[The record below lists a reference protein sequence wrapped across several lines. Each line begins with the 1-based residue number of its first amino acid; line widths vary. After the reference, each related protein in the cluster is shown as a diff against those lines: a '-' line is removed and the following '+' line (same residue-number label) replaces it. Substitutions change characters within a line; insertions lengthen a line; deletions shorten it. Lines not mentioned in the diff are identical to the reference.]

1 MDPSFP
7 IKDWFNGFL
16 LFFLEEWR
24 TNGKLIG
31 MLFLLSLLSV
41 FLKILVGSFE
51 NSSVSKISYLVIFGV
66 LLTVAISSFYQAV
79 NYTTETIESLSHFM
93 FALLPLMLSLM
104 ASFGNVATVAFF
116 QPLILVFTQVSG
128 VLISKLVLPLLFI
141 SAILHIAS
149 FVNES
154 LTFHAWLIYLN
165 MLLLS
170 LWVHF

>member
-1 MDPSFP
+1 MRFFVAFSVVVFMILAFIPVHATAEEQQMDLEMDEQWIDTEEIQVYWQDALRQYREFIPLSADEHWLDAVKDGSIFS

-66 LLTVAISSFYQAV
+66 LLTVAILYAKHW
-79 NYTTETIESLSHFM
+79 I
-93 FALLPLMLSLM
+93 
-104 ASFGNVATVAFF
+104 
-116 QPLILVFTQVSG
+116 G
-128 VLISKLVLPLLFI
+128 VCL
-141 SAILHIAS
+141 
-149 FVNES
+149 
-154 LTFHAWLIYLN
+154 
-165 MLLLS
+165 
-170 LWVHF
+170 

>member
-1 MDPSFP
+1 
-7 IKDWFNGFL
+7 
-16 LFFLEEWR
+16 
-24 TNGKLIG
+24 

-116 QPLILVFTQVSG
+116 N
-128 VLISKLVLPLLFI
+128 
-141 SAILHIAS
+141 H
-149 FVNES
+149 
-154 LTFHAWLIYLN
+154 
-165 MLLLS
+165 
-170 LWVHF
+170 